1 MTHTMT
7 HSVAAFQATVK
18 QHPASPDAWFNLGKA
33 LADAGAFAGAVLAY
47 RRSVELGSG
56 DASVHYNLANTL
68 RRAGDNEAAIESYR
82 AAIAHDGNNA
92 AIHLNLGSAMDEA
105 GNLDG
110 ALEAYKEALRC
121 DPRSARAFNNLGNV
135 YDKRQQ
141 YSRAEEAYRSALRLQ
156 PDLPDAWY
164 NLAGVLARQ
173 DRPKEAEAA
182 YRGALRLRP
191 EFVEAVINLA
201 GVVQDMGRFTE
212 TIELLRHAVGLQ
224 PLSAE
229 AHFNLGLALLQSG
242 VWEEGWTEFE
252 WRHKTAEALTHAR
265 GGTYP
270 AWDGVVRPEETLLV
284 RAEQGYGDTLQCAR
298 FIPLLVTDKV
308 RVVVECRP
316 ELLPLFEGWRD
327 RVALTTPEHPAV
339 GVTREIGL
347 LSLPALLRVTP
358 YTIPSRVPYLR
369 APADRSAAWRARLSA
384 GRRALHVGIVA
395 SGNPDHR
402 NDRKRS
408 IPQQELLPLFGVQ
421 GVVWHTLLSP
431 SDVQAEGFPPGLPV
445 VHHGDEIK
453 DFGDSAALVENLD
466 LLISVDTAPV
476 HLAGALGCPVWV
488 MLPYNPDWRWLLVRN
503 DTPWYPTARLFR
515 QPGPGEWMP
524 VVELLRNELARI
536 APAASPVEKA

>member
-1 MTHTMT
+1 MTQTMT

-18 QHPASPDAWFNLGKA
+18 RHPSSPDAWFNLGKA

-47 RRSVELGSG
+47 RRSVELGPG

-68 RRAGDNEAAIESYR
+68 RRAGDTEAAIEAYR
-82 AAIAHDGNNA
+82 VAVAQDGNNA
-92 AIHLNLGSAMDEA
+92 AIHLNLGSALDEA
-105 GNLDG
+105 GDLDG
-110 ALEAYKEALRC
+110 AVGAYMEALRC

-135 YDKRQQ
+135 YDKRGQL
-141 YSRAEEAYRSALRLQ
+141 SRAEEAYRSALRLQ

-212 TIELLRHAVGLQ
+212 AIELLRHAVGLRSD
-224 PLSAE
+224 SAE
-229 AHFNLGLALLQSG
+229 AHFNLGLALLQNGS
-242 VWEEGWTEFE
+242 WEEGWKEFE
-252 WRHKTAEALTHAR
+252 WRHRTAEAFTHAR
-265 GGTYP
+265 DGALP
-270 AWDGVVRPEETLLV
+270 AWDGLVRPEETLLV

-308 RVVVECRP
+308 RVVVECRA
-316 ELLPLFEGWRD
+316 ELLPLFESWRGS
-327 RVALTTPEHPAV
+327 VEFTTPDRPVA
-339 GVTREIGL
+339 GVTREVGM
-347 LSLPALLRVTP
+347 LSLPALLHMTP
-358 YTIPSRVPYLR
+358 YTIPSRVPYLC
-369 APADRSAAWRARLSA
+369 APEDRSAAWRTRLSA
-384 GRRALHVGIVA
+384 GRRALHVGIAA
-395 SGNPDHR
+395 SGNPAHK

-408 IPQQELLPLFGVQ
+408 IPQHELIPLFGVQ
-421 GVVWHTLLSP
+421 GVVWHTFLSP

-445 VHHGDEIK
+445 VHHGDEIR
-453 DFGDSAALVENLD
+453 DFGDSAALMANLD
-466 LLISVDTAPV
+466 LFISVDTAPA

-515 QPGPGEWMP
+515 QPGPGAWMP
-524 VVELLRNELARI
+524 VVEQIRDELMRI
-536 APAASPVEKA
+536 APGPIQGERA